1 MKAENQ
7 WLTLNNADGSRSTM
21 PITRT
26 RGGLGFEPDRAGARI
41 HTDEPKRKTPELLR
55 EIEGTNA
62 EVTSMMAEIHGLIVD
77 EQAITP
83 FSES

>member
-1 MKAENQ
+1 M
-7 WLTLNNADGSRSTM
+7 
-21 PITRT
+21 
-26 RGGLGFEPDRAGARI
+26 I

-62 EVTSMMAEIHGLIVD
+62 EVISMMAEIHGPIVD

-83 FSES
+83 FSECRESTLDVESMPMEAEARSR